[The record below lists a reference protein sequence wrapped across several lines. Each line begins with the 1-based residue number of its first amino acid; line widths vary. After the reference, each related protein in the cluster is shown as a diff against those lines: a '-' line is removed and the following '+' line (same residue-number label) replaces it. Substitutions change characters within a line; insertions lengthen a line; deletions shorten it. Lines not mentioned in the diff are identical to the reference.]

1 MSRAA
6 RRKGVHDLQLSVNA
20 RLRPFDTTVQCIR
33 ISKSLQIAIFLGY
46 PRGSSVCETDE
57 TGVDRQ
63 CGFCVSLHFEALLFL

>member
-1 MSRAA
+1 MSRCAQKRLCTICSFSSTHVYGPSA
-6 RRKGVHDLQLSVNA
+6 TTLQSV
-20 RLRPFDTTVQCIR
+20 R
-33 ISKSLQIAIFLGY
+33 ISESLQIAIFLGY